1 MEICV
6 ENKSVRNYYLYCLP
20 FLSWALW
27 MWLVYLRVT

>member
-6 ENKSVRNYYLYCLP
+6 ENKSVRKLLP
-20 FLSWALW
+20 VLFAFLSWALW